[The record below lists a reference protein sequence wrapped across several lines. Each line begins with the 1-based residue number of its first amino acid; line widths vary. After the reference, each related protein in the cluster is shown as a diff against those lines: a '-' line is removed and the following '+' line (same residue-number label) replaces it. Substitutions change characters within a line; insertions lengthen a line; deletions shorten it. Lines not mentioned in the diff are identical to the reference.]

1 MHLPG
6 QSGRRLA
13 AAYAATS
20 YDVLVDGRRVGA
32 RLGRRSAAI
41 DALLARLGAAS
52 GTFVTAWN
60 PRSRP
65 TSHAAN
71 LHAHRRMAAR
81 LDAAG
86 LRRLPHEGRSLDG
99 RWRERGFLVLDLAD
113 RDALALAEAFG
124 QNAVVRLARGGPATL
139 LQAGLLPTPLMGAR
153 RPRASLA
160 GGAGS
165 ARCSPCVRG
174 PAAPRRRRTSPR
186 PAAAAARNRRRDR

>member
-1 MHLPG
+1 MHPPG

-20 YDVLVDGRRVGA
+20 YDVLADGRRVCV
-32 RLGRRSAAI
+32 RLGRPAPAL

-65 TSHAAN
+65 RPSPVNAR
-71 LHAHRRMAAR
+71 AHRRMAAR

-124 QNAVVRLARGGPATL
+124 QNAVVRIARGGSAV
-139 LQAGLLPTPLMGAR
+139 LLPTRLMGA
-153 RPRASLA
+153 
-160 GGAGS
+160 
-165 ARCSPCVRG
+165 
-174 PAAPRRRRTSPR
+174 
-186 PAAAAARNRRRDR
+186 